1 MAHRILVVDDETD
14 VVLIIKTA
22 LQAEG
27 FDVVSATNG
36 PDALDEA
43 RETTPDLVVLDV
55 MMPGMTGFDVLR
67 ELKANEKTAK
77 VPVIMLTGVSDRKKI
92 QEALS
97 SGIEYYVVKPFDF
110 DDLLAKIRQALEG
123 FDA

>member
-14 VVLIIKTA
+14 VVIIIKTA

-27 FDVVSATNG
+27 FDVASATNG
-36 PDALDEA
+36 PDALEEA
-43 RETTPDLVVLDV
+43 RETTPDLIVLDV

-92 QEALS
+92 QEAIE

-110 DDLLAKIRQALEG
+110 DDLLSKIRQALEG
-123 FDA
+123 FDR